1 MKKLPI
7 PPVNAFYPRREG
19 TAGTIGK
26 ENPSIKLFDLLAVF
40 VV

>member
-7 PPVNAFYPRREG
+7 PPVNAFYPRKEG